1 MGRRDMRF
9 AIIFYL
15 LKLSHIALF
24 FVAAVVVAA
33 FFDAPLP
40 AGRVWPNA
48 EQVLFGLIAGVF
60 AVAITSSVLY
70 RRRTICPKCGNGGEI
85 EIDRF
90 DASVACAKCG
100 YVGGHLLKDWTMKV
114 HPPGNPTRDW
124 RRDERL
130 PLVVDC
136 DRGALCGV
144 PLGAPMA
151 ALVGL
156 GPVEHA
162 PSLREGDHLYNSL
175 GVEFFSRDGLLDQ
188 IAVYGRESDD
198 PEFAP
203 FAGRIV
209 CRGESL
215 AVDQIQLARIT
226 ELFGEPVRTEE
237 CDGQFCLHFEQD
249 SKEIELE
256 FSAKGNLG
264 MLLLST
270 AARNESR

>member
-1 MGRRDMRF
+1 MRF
-9 AIIFYL
+9 GFIFYL
-15 LKLSHIALF
+15 LKLLHFALYLT
-24 FVAAVVVAA
+24 VVVGVAA
-33 FFDAPLP
+33 FLNVPLP
-40 AGRVWPNA
+40 AGLVWPDEDLA
-48 EQVLFGLIAGVF
+48 FYFVIGGIL
-60 AVAITSSVLY
+60 AVAIGSNVLDGRSS
-70 RRRTICPKCGNGGEI
+70 ICPACGGVGKI
-85 EIDRF
+85 DIDRF

-114 HPPGNPTRDW
+114 YPPGNPTRAW
-124 RRDERL
+124 RRDEGL
-130 PLVVDC
+130 PLVFDC
-136 DRGALCGV
+136 DQGTLCGV
-144 PLGAPMA
+144 RLGTPVA
-151 ALVGL
+151 ALAGL

-237 CDGQFCLHFEQD
+237 CDGQLCLHFERD
-249 SKEIELE
+249 GKEIDLE
-256 FSAKGNLG
+256 FSAKGNFG
-264 MLLLST
+264 MLLIST

>member
-1 MGRRDMRF
+1 MRF

-15 LKLSHIALF
+15 LKLSHFALF
-24 FVAAVVVAA
+24 VVAAVVVAA

-48 EQVLFGLIAGVF
+48 EQVLIGLIAGVF

-70 RRRTICPKCGNGGEI
+70 RRHTICPKCGSGGEI

-90 DASVACAKCG
+90 DVSVACAKCG

-114 HPPGNPTRDW
+114 YSPGNPTRDW
-124 RRDERL
+124 RRDNGL

-136 DRGALCGV
+136 DRGTLCGV
-144 PLGAPMA
+144 ALGSPVSELA
-151 ALVGL
+151 GL
-156 GPVEHA
+156 GPVEYVPA
-162 PSLREGDHLYNSL
+162 LREGDHLYNSM
-175 GVEFFSRDGLLDQ
+175 GVEFFSRDGLLDH

-198 PEFAP
+198 PDFAP

-215 AVDQIQLARIT
+215 AVDQIQLARVT
-226 ELFGEPVRTEE
+226 EIFGEPVRTEE
-237 CDGQFCLHFEQD
+237 CDGQICLYIERGG
-249 SKEIELE
+249 KEIELE
-256 FSAKGNLG
+256 FSAKGNFG

-270 AARNESR
+270 AARNENR